1 MNKVIMM
8 GRLTRDPEIRSTRD
22 GSQIARYTLAVDR
35 KYHKED
41 EPKADFFNCTSF
53 GKVAETIGNFLHK
66 GSKVV
71 IDGEVRNNNY
81 TDKNGNKVYGY
92 QIIVNNFDFA
102 ESKASEQANSQPQA
116 SQNISE
122 DFAMIDNLDD
132 QDMPF

>member
-1 MNKVIMM
+1 MNKFICM

-53 GKVAETIGNFLHK
+53 GKIAETIGKYLHK
-66 GSKVV
+66 GSKIVV
-71 IDGEVRNNNY
+71 EGEVRNNNY

-92 QIIVNNFDFA
+92 QVIVSNFDFA
-102 ESKASEQANSQPQA
+102 ESKQAGASNSQPQP
-116 SQNISE
+116 SSE
-122 DFAMIDNLDD
+122 DFAPIDNMDD
-132 QDMPF
+132 DIPF